1 IKTEHIINQ
10 SEIKKMKE
18 LLGDIIEIRPIIT
31 SDYENEEIDIK
42 EKSMGEL
49 FKEFY
54 QFSTGLEPRGELM
67 DLFLD
72 IISEEG
78 DVENETN

>member
-1 IKTEHIINQ
+1 
-10 SEIKKMKE
+10 MKE
-18 LLGDIIEIRPIIT
+18 LLDDIIEIRPIIT
-31 SDYENEEIDIK
+31 YEHNEEEIDIN
-42 EKSMGEL
+42 EKSMGQL

-54 QFSTGLEPRGELM
+54 QFSTGVDPRGELM

-78 DVENETN
+78 DLENETN

>member
-1 IKTEHIINQ
+1 
-10 SEIKKMKE
+10 
-18 LLGDIIEIRPIIT
+18 
-31 SDYENEEIDIK
+31 
-42 EKSMGEL
+42 MGEL

-78 DVENETN
+78 DLENETN